1 MARHPALLGALAL
14 ALAATAGCRTGG
26 PGFSGPD
33 ILYVATPDLVGVEM
47 LRLAGVTSGDVVYD
61 LGSGDGRLIIAAAR
75 DFGARGVGVE
85 IEPALVQTSRESA
98 LKTGVGDRVQFL
110 WQDLFAAD
118 IRGATVVTLYLRDD
132 VNLRL
137 RPRLLRELRPGTRIV
152 SHDFGMAD
160 WRPDRVQRVRGPDR
174 EHTIYYWLVPTDVAG
189 TWRATL
195 RPAEGPKGAV
205 IELHQRF
212 QRVSGTLDLDGRRL
226 PIEGRLAG
234 DQLSFTAE
242 ELAFTARI
250 EGELAAGRFAEPGG
264 RAGDWSAQRQTSR

>member
-14 ALAATAGCRTGG
+14 ALAATAGCRAGG

-110 WQDLFAAD
+110 WQDLFATD

-195 RPAEGPKGAV
+195 RPAEGPKAAV

-264 RAGDWSAQRQTSR
+264 RAGEWSARRQTSR

>member
-1 MARHPALLGALAL
+1 MARHPALLGALGL
-14 ALAATAGCRTGG
+14 VLAATAGCRAGG

-33 ILYVATPDLVGVEM
+33 VLYVATPDLVGLEM
-47 LRLAGVTSGDVVYD
+47 LRLAGVTTGDVVYD

-98 LKTGVGDRVQFL
+98 LTAGVGDRVQFL

-118 IRGATVVTLYLRDD
+118 IRGATVVALYLRDD

-160 WRPDRVQRVRGPDR
+160 WRPDRLQRVRGPDR
-174 EHTIYYWLVPTDVAG
+174 EHTIYYWLVPADVAG
-189 TWRATL
+189 TWRAAL
-195 RPAEGPKGAV
+195 RPGEGEQAAV
-205 IELHQRF
+205 IELRQRF
-212 QRVSGTLDLDGRRL
+212 QQVSGTLDLEGRR
-226 PIEGRLAG
+226 ITVEGRLAG
-234 DQLSFTAE
+234 EQLSFTAE
-242 ELAFTARI
+242 GVVFTARI
-250 EGELAAGRFAEPGG
+250 EGDLAAGRFGEPGG
-264 RAGDWSAQRQTSR
+264 RSSEWSARRRTGR

>member
-1 MARHPALLGALAL
+1 MARHLALLGALAL

-47 LRLAGVTSGDVVYD
+47 LRLAGVTSG
-61 LGSGDGRLIIAAAR
+61 
-75 DFGARGVGVE
+75 
-85 IEPALVQTSRESA
+85 
-98 LKTGVGDRVQFL
+98 
-110 WQDLFAAD
+110 
-118 IRGATVVTLYLRDD
+118 DD

-195 RPAEGPKGAV
+195 RPAEGPKAAV

-212 QRVSGTLDLDGRRL
+212 QRGSGTLDLDGRRL

-234 DQLSFTAE
+234 GPPSLTAE
-242 ELAFTARI
+242 GLAFTARI
-250 EGELAAGRFAEPGG
+250 QGGPSAGRFAEPGG
-264 RAGDWSAQRQTSR
+264 RAGEWSARRQTSR